1 MSWRGAKVM
10 HPRAV
15 ELGALYGVEIH
26 VRSSFG
32 EGPGTVITG
41 GTSLEHL
48 ETRETLAGIVH
59 DLDVS
64 RVTLNG
70 IRTGPGTLSRVF
82 APLAERGISVDVI
95 VESGVKGGAAD
106 VAFTVR
112 RADFAEARR
121 LAGEVAG
128 SLGGEVEGEEDL
140 GKVSVVGTG
149 MLNRPVTPPRMF
161 ASLGEAGIPIRMVST
176 SEIQVTC
183 VLPAE
188 RVEEAVRVLHR
199 TSNWR
204 REMFSGTFTALVTP
218 FRNGEVDVEA
228 LEGMV
233 EFQIQHGV
241 SGLVPCGT
249 TGETPAMSEAEDRV
263 VVETVVRI
271 ANGRVPIIAGTGS
284 NSTDMAIKYTKMA
297 QEVGADG
304 SLQVAPYYNKPTQ
317 EGLYRHF
324 AAIAESTELPLVL
337 YNIPGRTGV
346 TISAETMA
354 RLAEIPNI
362 VGVKDSTLSM
372 NMISDVIRLCGEEF
386 DVLSGDDP
394 MTLPLVALGGRG

>member
-1 MSWRGAKVM
+1 
-10 HPRAV
+10 
-15 ELGALYGVEIH
+15 
-26 VRSSFG
+26 
-32 EGPGTVITG
+32 
-41 GTSLEHL
+41 
-48 ETRETLAGIVH
+48 
-59 DLDVS
+59 
-64 RVTLNG
+64 
-70 IRTGPGTLSRVF
+70 
-82 APLAERGISVDVI
+82 
-95 VESGVKGGAAD
+95 
-106 VAFTVR
+106 
-112 RADFAEARR
+112 
-121 LAGEVAG
+121 
-128 SLGGEVEGEEDL
+128 
-140 GKVSVVGTG
+140 
-149 MLNRPVTPPRMF
+149 
-161 ASLGEAGIPIRMVST
+161 
-176 SEIQVTC
+176 
-183 VLPAE
+183 
-188 RVEEAVRVLHR
+188 
-199 TSNWR
+199 
-204 REMFSGTFTALVTP
+204 MFSGTFTALVTP

-263 VVETVVRI
+263 VVETVMRV
-271 ANGRVPIIAGTGS
+271 ANGRVPVIAGTGS
-284 NSTDMAIKYTKMA
+284 NSTDMAIKYTRMA

-324 AAIAESTELPLVL
+324 AAIAESTDLLLVL

-372 NMISDVIRLCGEEF
+372 NMISDVISLCGEEF

-394 MTLPLVALGGRG
+394 MTLPLIALGGRRMITNASNDATGAVSDMVKALLGGDWERGRELHYELLPLFRALFVETNPIPVKTAASLLGLCSDEMRLPLVPMEGEKLRLLQETLDRSAHLLPTPEEV